1 MPTAL
6 RSGLWRGLAVRS
18 HRFEVEHGHARLV
31 DQRNQR
37 LRARQTEKD
46 LGSAMGIVQ
55 VLPVDGVH
63 PATVGV
69 LEYLAADE
77 ATHRSQIR
85 HHRLAGRQEGG
96 VIHAGFSLNRA
107 TSRTGR

>member
-1 MPTAL
+1 
-6 RSGLWRGLAVRS
+6 
-18 HRFEVEHGHARLV
+18 VEQGHARLV

-37 LRARQTEKD
+37 LRERQTEKD

-96 VIHAGFSLNRA
+96 VIHAGLQFEQNNLKNGALSHA
-107 TSRTGR
+107 IPPWYSDQFVPQS